1 MKASMENQTS
11 TEPLDPNA
19 PETKPVPPVDT
30 DPADVPVE
38 QTNTVDADTGNGDMP
53 PPGKP

>member
-1 MKASMENQTS
+1 MENQTS
-11 TEPLDPNA
+11 TEPLDPKT
-19 PETKPVPPVDT
+19 PETAPSVPPVENDPT
-30 DPADVPVE
+30 DEPVE